1 MKLILFGLVLSF
13 LIGCGFQL
21 RGIERPEALSFD
33 SIYIDG
39 SDVDSDIHRILE
51 EKFKRS
57 NVQVSVKSS
66 AAKYTVF
73 IADERNSRR
82 AIAHSSGQIISEFGI
97 TQEINFHLV
106 DNKENVLIIE
116 EQVSSERF
124 YTFNDQILDTS
135 FQEERLLRE
144 EMQKDIIEQIFR
156 RINASIQE
164 YQNKIE

>member
-1 MKLILFGLVLSF
+1 MKLTLFSLVLSF

-21 RGIERPEALSFD
+21 RGIERSEALSYD
-33 SIYIDG
+33 SIYIDV
-39 SDVDSDIHRILE
+39 SDVDIDVLRILE

-57 NVQVSVKSS
+57 NVQISDRSS

-73 IADERNSRR
+73 VADERNSRR
-82 AIAHSSGQIISEFGI
+82 AIAHSRGQTISEFGI

-106 DNKENVLIIE
+106 DNEENVLIIE
-116 EQVSSERF
+116 EKVLSERF
-124 YTFNDQILDTS
+124 YAFNDQMLDTS
-135 FQEERLLRE
+135 FQEERLLRK
-144 EMQKDIIEQIFR
+144 EMQKDISEQIFR